1 MDSYQVLSGYK
12 LKVCIHSV
20 FPHCAMI
27 LLCVRV
33 CVYTL
38 THLGFFCFYD
48 SPHRLLHQQ
57 NLQRS
62 RGRKKIGKAGGERG
76 VRKRAKSG

>member
-12 LKVCIHSV
+12 LKETSV

-76 VRKRAKSG
+76 VRKREKSG

>member
-12 LKVCIHSV
+12 LKEISV

-27 LLCVRV
+27 LLCVR
-33 CVYTL
+33 VYTL

-62 RGRKKIGKAGGERG
+62 RGRKKNREGRRGEGG
-76 VRKRAKSG
+76 